1 MVQQIAHLPPA
12 FELLPRLLL
21 LLSDE
26 ESDCEALARL
36 IRVDAGLT
44 ADLVRASNS
53 ASFGGRYRSVTV
65 QDAIIRLGMRE
76 IFKIAVKL
84 IASPALEGVYSGPV
98 ARLDLWQHSLAVA
111 VGSQVIASRTSY
123 DTEVA
128 FTAGLLHDIGKTV
141 LAQKHGAIYIQLL
154 DECRLKNEP
163 IREAELR
170 RFNVDHATT
179 GADLLEDWNFPE
191 KIVNSLRNHHQPRF
205 NRESDRLLAI
215 TNVANSLA
223 YRLGFGC
230 GFPVETVRP
239 NSSALA
245 VLGLSSLEIEGL
257 EERTGELFERE
268 REPLREDAAVDLTD
282 EKTNLRCA

>member
-21 LLSDE
+21 LLSE
-26 ESDCEALARL
+26 EDSDCEALAHL
-36 IRVDAGLT
+36 IRLDAGLT

-53 ASFGGRYRSVTV
+53 AIYGGRYRSVTV

-76 IFKIAVKL
+76 VFKIAVKL
-84 IASPALEGVYSGPV
+84 IASPALEGVYSGPI

-111 VGSQVIASRTSY
+111 VGSQVIASRTNY

-141 LAQKHGAIYIQLL
+141 LAQKHGAIYIHLL
-154 DECRLKNEP
+154 DECKLDNRA
-163 IREAELR
+163 IREAEVR
-170 RFNVDHATT
+170 RFNADHASI
-179 GADLLEDWNFPE
+179 GADLLEEWNFPE
-191 KIVNSLRNHHQPRF
+191 KIVNSLRDHHDQMF
-205 NRESDRLLAI
+205 NRGSDRLTAI

-230 GFPVETVRP
+230 GFPVETVATQ
-239 NSSALA
+239 S
-245 VLGLSSLEIEGL
+245 VCYG
-257 EERTGELFERE
+257 
-268 REPLREDAAVDLTD
+268 
-282 EKTNLRCA
+282 CAWLITA